1 MENKKL
7 GILLVSVVMMVL
19 LSSTALAY
27 GQYYNSNFGY
37 GDAFYLREANQPTG
51 AYGAFG
57 GPGNAYYR
65 GQPMLNARFSP
76 GYTPRYGMDE
86 LRIPA
91 PAAFSPGFTPRYGVT
106 SGGVN
111 GGFAFSPG
119 YTDQRYG
126 LPLSQNDGFA
136 FSPGYYPRYG
146 MMNYN
151 GAQYVNSRPRALYV
165 R

>member
-1 MENKKL
+1 MKTKLL
-7 GILLVSVVMMVL
+7 GILVVAMAAMLL
-19 LSSTALAY
+19 LSGTALAY
-27 GQYYNSNFGY
+27 RYNSDFGY
-37 GDAFYLREANQPTG
+37 GDAFYLQQANTPQG
-51 AYGAFG
+51 AYGLYT

-65 GQPMLNARFSP
+65 GQPMLTAQFSP
-76 GYTPRYGMDE
+76 GYTPRYGME
-86 LRIPA
+86 SLRMPA
-91 PAAFSPGFTPRYGVT
+91 PPAFSPGFTPRYGVT

-119 YTDQRYG
+119 YTSQRYG

-146 MMNYN
+146 MMNYG
-151 GAQYVNSRPRALYV
+151 GAAYVNSRPRALYM

>member
-1 MENKKL
+1 MNGKKVW
-7 GILLVSVVMMVL
+7 ILAIAMLL

-27 GQYYNSNFGY
+27 NGYYNSNFGY

-51 AYGAFG
+51 TYGAFG

-65 GQPMLNARFSP
+65 GQPLLTARYSR
-76 GYTPRYGMDE
+76 GYTDERYGMSE
-86 LRIPA
+86 LRTPA
-91 PAAFSPGFTPRYGVT
+91 PAAFSPGYSPRYGVT
-106 SGGVN
+106 RGGVN

-146 MMNYN
+146 MMNYD
-151 GAQYVNSRPRALYV
+151 GARYVNSRPRALYV